1 VVLGLPAERVDT
13 ADTAG
18 SRAPFPELVKDDVPP
33 GMFAA
38 QIIRPALGVL
48 LYLVAG
54 VLGWFVHPVVA
65 VAIFIFIVAYYAW
78 TSQGIRASNS
88 ARRPNGAGNRSGSGN
103 RPALTTAFDTI
114 RRLPRHRPAP
124 SGPDSQKAGGGDVS
138 PVAISIAAKRI

>member
-88 ARRPNGAGNRSGSGN
+88 ARRPNGAGNSIRQRKQARPDN
-103 RPALTTAFDTI
+103 RV
-114 RRLPRHRPAP
+114 RHHSQIAPAP
-124 SGPDSQKAGGGDVS
+124 PC
-138 PVAISIAAKRI
+138 PKRA